1 MQLGPA
7 DLHPGREPAGV
18 RAEPLWTEPAQPGR
32 DRRRPVP
39 TEVGEYVSS
48 FLDRV
53 DGSNGDI
60 SESLRLES
68 SAVRTETSKWGG
80 SQQEMGS
87 SHQLNVVIQ
96 GC

>member
-1 MQLGPA
+1 MKPK
-7 DLHPGREPAGV
+7 EGV
-18 RAEPLWTEPAQPGR
+18 RCSWVQQICTQGGSQLELGQNLCGQSQLNRAETGDLF
-32 DRRRPVP
+32 P

-68 SAVRTETSKWGG
+68 SAVRTETLKWG
-80 SQQEMGS
+80 
-87 SHQLNVVIQ
+87 
-96 GC
+96 